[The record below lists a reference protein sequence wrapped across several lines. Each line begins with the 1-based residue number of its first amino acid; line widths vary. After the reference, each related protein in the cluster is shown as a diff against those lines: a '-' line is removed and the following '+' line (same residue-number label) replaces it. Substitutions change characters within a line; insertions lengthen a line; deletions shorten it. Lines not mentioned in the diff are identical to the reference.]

1 MAITYLFAGIP
12 VSNRDASAQWY
23 SNLFAS
29 EPIYPNDDEA
39 MWQLVGSGS
48 LYVIVSSDAGAGTV
62 TLIVDGLESTLVELR
77 GRGVDIADPIDIPGA
92 GRKALV
98 RDPDGNQVWFVEL
111 TS

>member
-1 MAITYLFAGIP
+1 MSPTIRQWFDREMTITYLFAGIP

-29 EPIYPNDDEA
+29 EPMYPNDDEA

-62 TLIVDGLESTLVELR
+62 TLIVDDLDECQ
-77 GRGVDIADPIDIPGA
+77 
-92 GRKALV
+92 ALLSAAHD
-98 RDPDGNQVWFVEL
+98 RDA
-111 TS
+111 S